1 MWRLISLIIVLFVM
15 ALGFAFHLRN
25 GEFFEVDYYVGAV
38 GLPFS
43 LWMFLALSIGALL
56 GILASL
62 PLIIRSRRDS
72 ARLWRRLRINEQE
85 LRNLRVVPMKDG
97 P

>member
-1 MWRLISLIIVLFVM
+1 MRLLGLIVVLLVM
-15 ALGFAFHLRN
+15 ASGFAFHLRN
-25 GEFFEVDYYVGAV
+25 GAFFEVDYYLGVV

-43 LWMFLALSIGALL
+43 LWMFLALSLGAVL

-62 PLIIRSRRDS
+62 PLVIRFRRES
-72 ARLWRRLRINEQE
+72 ARLSRRLRMNEQE
-85 LRNLRVVPMKDG
+85 LKNLRVIPMKDG

>member
-1 MWRLISLIIVLFVM
+1 MRRLLGLIIVLFVM
-15 ALGFAFHLRN
+15 ASGFAFHLRN

-43 LWMFLALSIGALL
+43 LWMFLALSLGAVL

-62 PLIIRSRRDS
+62 PLLLRFRRES
-72 ARLWRRLRINEQE
+72 ARLSRKLRANEQE
-85 LRNLRVVPMKDG
+85 LKNLRVVPMKDM

>member
-1 MWRLISLIIVLFVM
+1 VRLLGLIVVLLVM
-15 ALGFAFHLRN
+15 VSGFAFHLRN
-25 GEFFEVDYYVGAV
+25 GEFFEVDYYLGVV

-43 LWMFLALSIGALL
+43 LWMFLALSLGAVL

-62 PLIIRSRRDS
+62 PLVIRFRRES
-72 ARLWRRLRINEQE
+72 ARLSRRLRMNEQE
-85 LRNLRVVPMKDG
+85 LKNLRVIPMKDS

>member
-1 MWRLISLIIVLFVM
+1 MWRLLSLIIVLFIM

-25 GEFFEVDYYVGAV
+25 GEFFEVDYYVGSV

-43 LWMFLALSIGALL
+43 LWLVLALSIGALL

-62 PLIIRSRRDS
+62 PLVVRCRRDN
-72 ARLWRRLRINEQE
+72 ARLARRLRVNEQE
-85 LRNLRVVPMKDG
+85 LRNLRVVPMKDL

>member
-1 MWRLISLIIVLFVM
+1 MRRLLGLIIVLFVM
-15 ALGFAFHLRN
+15 AFGFAFHLRN
-25 GEFFEVDYYVGAV
+25 GQFFELDYYVGVV

-43 LWMFLALSIGALL
+43 LWMFLALSLGAVL

-62 PLIIRSRRDS
+62 PLVLRYRRES
-72 ARLWRRLRINEQE
+72 ARFSRKLRMNEQE
-85 LRNLRVVPMKDG
+85 LKNLRVVPMKDG